1 MTEKQRAVCDYEG
14 SDYQERFWDS
24 GARDYEDRAEAI
36 ALQRLMSVSGERLLD
51 VGAGAGRNVPRYG
64 NFHQIVLVDYART
77 QLEIAQERLGN
88 SDRYRYV
95 VADAYHLPFA
105 NEVFDAAI
113 MVRTL
118 HHMVDPLA
126 VLKQVRGVISL
137 GAIFVLEF
145 ANKRHLKSILRW
157 VSRRQGWNPFE
168 KEPIEFTTLNF
179 NFHPQS
185 VRNWLEMAQFE
196 VERQLTVSHF
206 RVGILKKVV
215 PLGLLVGLDALFQW
229 TGGLWQLTPSV
240 FVQSRAVGKSK
251 IVRESAF
258 WRCPVCA
265 SLEMKEI
272 KIGIQCGGCGRVWAL
287 EHGIYDFKEP
297 IAGK

>member
-1 MTEKQRAVCDYEG
+1 VAEKQRAVCDYEG
-14 SDYQERFWDS
+14 SDYQERFWGS
-24 GARDYEDRAEAI
+24 GERDYEDRAEAI
-36 ALQRLMSVSGERLLD
+36 ALQRLVPTSGERLLD
-51 VGAGAGRNVPRYG
+51 VGAGAGRNAPRYG
-64 NFHQIVLVDYART
+64 NFHQIVLLDYART

-88 SDRYRYV
+88 SDRYLYV

-105 NEVFDAAI
+105 HEVFDAAI

-126 VLKQVRGVISL
+126 VLQQVRGVASL
-137 GAIFVLEF
+137 GANFVLEF

-157 VSRRQGWNPFE
+157 VSRRQKWNPFE
-168 KEPIEFTTLNF
+168 KEPIEFATLNF

-185 VRNWLEMAQFE
+185 VRKWLGMAQFD

-215 PLGLLVGLDALFQW
+215 PVGLLVGLDALFQW

-240 FVQSRAVGKSK
+240 FVQSRAVGESK
-251 IVRESAF
+251 VDRENAF
-258 WRCPVCA
+258 WRCPVCT

-272 KIGIQCGGCGRVWAL
+272 KIGLQCGGCGRIWAFND
-287 EHGIYDFKEP
+287 GIYDFKDP
-297 IAGK
+297 ITGA